1 MNTFSVSQASTVL
14 NSLVSQASNQS
25 ALGAITTPA
34 DFVAVAQT
42 ALLTGR
48 DPILNQLSQVWSRTI
63 FAVRDYDKKPLGS
76 LYMDLPRYGNAVRKL
91 SPIARTMQDDDSYK
105 YPVAYDA
112 GQTPPLGDGQSVDHY
127 TIAKQQVQQTNFYG
141 TATYEQ
147 MFTIFKD
154 QFDTAFESLEEFT
167 RFNAMNLTE
176 RNNEKRQYEENI
188 ARGLQA
194 NLIGALLD
202 EANTYRV
209 RHVLT
214 EYNTATGQSLTAT
227 TLMQAGNFEA
237 FTRWLYAEVAQIV
250 RLMGERS
257 NMFQTVINS
266 QAVLRHSKP
275 ENIRIAMLS
284 PFMDYINSMVYAVTY
299 HDDYMKFPT
308 YEGINFW
315 QSIQNPSSISI
326 TPTYTNTSGAVATAS
341 AVSKTGVIG
350 IIHDRDAI
358 GYTITSPVT
367 AVTPMNAKGL
377 YWNEYYHARFKTISD
392 NTEKAVVLVLD

>member
-1 MNTFSVSQASTVL
+1 MNTFSISQASTVL

-25 ALGAITTPA
+25 AITAITTPA

-76 LYMDLPRYGNAVRKL
+76 LYMDLPRFGNAVRKL
-91 SPIARTMQDDDSYK
+91 SPIARTMQDNAAFK
-105 YPVAYDA
+105 WPVAYDA
-112 GQTPPLGDGQSVDHY
+112 GQTPPLGDGQSVDPW
-127 TIAKQQVQQTNFYG
+127 TIAKQQVQQVNFYG

-147 MFTIFKD
+147 QFTIFRD
-154 QFDTAFESLEEFT
+154 LFDSAFNSLEEFT
-167 RFNAMNLTE
+167 QFNAMNLTE
-176 RNNEKRQYEENI
+176 RNNEKRQYEENL

-194 NLIGALLD
+194 NAIGAVLD

-266 QAVLRHSKP
+266 QPVLRHSAP

-326 TPTYTNTSGAVATAS
+326 TPTYTNTAGAVATAS
-341 AVSKTGVIG
+341 AVAQTGVIG
-350 IIHDRDAI
+350 IIHDRDAF
-358 GYTITSPVT
+358 GYTMVNPTAEVSPYN
-367 AVTPMNAKGL
+367 PRGK
-377 YWNEYYHARFKTISD
+377 YWNEFYKAVFKSVFD
-392 NTEKAVVLVLD
+392 NSEKIVVLVLD

>member
-25 ALGAITTPA
+25 ALTAITTPA

-76 LYMDLPRYGNAVRKL
+76 LYMDLPRFGNAVRKL
-91 SPIARTMQDDDSYK
+91 SPIARTMQDNAAFK
-105 YPVAYDA
+105 WPVAYDA
-112 GQTPPLGDGQSVDHY
+112 GQTPPLGDGQSVDPW
-127 TIAKQQVQQTNFYG
+127 TIAKQQVQQVNFYG

-147 MFTIFKD
+147 QFTIFRD
-154 QFDTAFESLEEFT
+154 VFDSAFNSIEEFT
-167 RFNAMNLTE
+167 QFNAMNLTE
-176 RNNEKRQYEENI
+176 RNNEKRQYEENL

-194 NLIGALLD
+194 NAIGAVLD

-266 QAVLRHSKP
+266 QAVLRHSNP

-326 TPTYTNTSGAVATAS
+326 TPTYTSTTGTVATAS
-341 AVSKTGVIG
+341 AVSQTGVIG
-350 IIHDRDAI
+350 IIHDRDAF
-358 GYTITSPVT
+358 GYTMVNPTAEVSPYN
-367 AVTPMNAKGL
+367 PRGK
-377 YWNEYYHARFKTISD
+377 YWNEFYKAVFKSVFD
-392 NTEKAVVLVLD
+392 NSEKIVVLVLD